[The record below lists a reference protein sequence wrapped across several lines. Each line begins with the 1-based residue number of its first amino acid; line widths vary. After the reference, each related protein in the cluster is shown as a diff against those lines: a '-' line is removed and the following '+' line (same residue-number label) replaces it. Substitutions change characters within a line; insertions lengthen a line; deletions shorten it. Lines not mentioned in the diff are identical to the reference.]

1 MRSRQVIL
9 MRPPGQGSNQ
19 DHADATIAPSFRWAR
34 DCSALARRVLLASAL
49 DVAAEPGLQEPWS
62 LAEVM
67 LPAMAPEKVAHLWGL
82 LCGVRGLVF
91 EADCDPDE
99 EGREQKWC
107 FELPTLELVALEP
120 RLNEVLGGGSLVIKD
135 CFLRWETLP
144 GSFFGEDSKSS
155 YLKSVVLGLRRWR
168 QLNPAIPSQEEILK
182 STL

>member
-9 MRPPGQGSNQ
+9 MRPPGQSSNQ

-120 RLNEVLGGGSLVIKD
+120 RLNEVLGGGSVVIKG